1 MRSGNPQSLGSA
13 IATTVASALLGLLFI
28 ANAGAVADRLLQWT
42 DIAAGAVFMLAAVV
56 LAFKQEGN

>member
-28 ANAGAVADRLLQWT
+28 ANAGTVPHPLQAI
-42 DIAAGAVFMLAAVV
+42 DIAVGAIFMLAAVV
-56 LAFKQEGN
+56 LAFKQEGE

>member
-28 ANAGAVADRLLQWT
+28 ANAGVVPHPLQVVDT
-42 DIAAGAVFMLAAVV
+42 IVGAIFMLAAVV
-56 LAFKQEGN
+56 LAFKQEDN

>member
-28 ANAGAVADRLLQWT
+28 ANAGAAPHPLQAI
-42 DIAAGAVFMLAAVV
+42 DIAAGAIFMLAAVV
-56 LAFKQEGN
+56 LAFKQEGE